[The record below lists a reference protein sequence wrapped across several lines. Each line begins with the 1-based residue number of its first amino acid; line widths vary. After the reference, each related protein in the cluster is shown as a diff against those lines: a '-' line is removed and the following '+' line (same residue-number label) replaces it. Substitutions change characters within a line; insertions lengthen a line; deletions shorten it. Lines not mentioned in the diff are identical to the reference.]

1 MKKFENKTFNPAR
14 MLLKEL
20 MPDYEVLFKDVVTL
34 QDMAQDVINAFIYN
48 RDYDQSCST
57 QKSNRKNSQ

>member
-1 MKKFENKTFNPAR
+1 MKKKENTRLNPAM

-20 MPDYEVLFKDVVTL
+20 MPDNEVLFKDIVVL
-34 QDMAQDVINAFIYN
+34 QDMVQETINALLYS

>member
-1 MKKFENKTFNPAR
+1 

-20 MPDYEVLFKDVVTL
+20 MPDDEVLFKDIVVL

-48 RDYDQSCST
+48 RDYDQSCRT

>member
-20 MPDYEVLFKDVVTL
+20 MPDDEVLFKDIVVL
-34 QDMAQDVINAFIYN
+34 QDMAQDVINAFIYD
-48 RDYDQSCST
+48 RDYDQSCRT